1 MQFKRIGLWLAAHP
15 RWTLTLLVGVALG
28 PLLAKPFNIDD
39 PLFVWL
45 ARQVRAHPAAPF
57 DFQVNWYGLV
67 LPMWA
72 FTGNPPGAGY
82 YFALAGGLFGRGEI
96 GLHLGGLLAALAVIL
111 GTHRLAA
118 RWCAHPLLAAGAV
131 LCMPVFLVSASTV
144 MCDVLMLAFW
154 VWAVVFWVEGLEQ
167 DRASKIFAAGLLI
180 ALAFLTKYFGV
191 ALVPL
196 LAVYGGLYKR
206 KFGGWVFALAIP
218 LAALGGYE
226 WLTHLRYG
234 HALFS
239 AAADL
244 SAQAHANFGVSKPAS
259 FLIALSFTGGG
270 VAATL
275 FLAPWLWRGRALAA
289 VLVVT
294 ALVGGVLCFGDVLHK
309 YPSLHGSARLS
320 VAAQFMLWM
329 WGGVLV
335 LWLAADVLRHPREPQ
350 AWLLALWLT
359 GTFLFTAFGNW
370 TINGRTVLPL
380 APAVGILLARRW
392 ERPGP
397 RPAWALPASLAVC
410 AVLALLV
417 VESDFQLAVAARR
430 NAQEVMAKLGRGRG
444 TVWFQGHWGFQY
456 YMEQLGAKAADL
468 EHFTPSPGDIL
479 VVPLHNTCTSE
490 PPPDRFARRDV
501 MGVPGPAGLTTFH
514 AAVGAGFY
522 SSYYGPL
529 PFAFGQVPAEALYV
543 YDVKPV
549 APK

>member
-1 MQFKRIGLWLAAHP
+1 MLFKRIGLWLGAHP
-15 RWTLTLLVGVALG
+15 RWTLTLLVGAALG

-45 ARQVRAHPAAPF
+45 AQQVRAHPANPF
-57 DFQVNWYGLV
+57 DFQVNWYGLI

-82 YFALAGGLFGRGEI
+82 FFALAGSLFGWGET
-96 GLHLGGLLAALAVIL
+96 GLHFGGLLAALAVIL
-111 GTHRLAA
+111 GTYRLAL
-118 RWCAHPLLAAGAV
+118 RLCAHPLLAASAV
-131 LCMPVFLVSASTV
+131 LFMPVFLVSASTI

-167 DRASKIFAAGLLI
+167 DRAFKLLAAGLLI
-180 ALAFLTKYFGV
+180 ALAVLTKYYGV

-196 LAVYGGLYKR
+196 LAAYGGLSKR
-206 KFGGWVFALAIP
+206 RFGGWVFALLLP

-226 WLTHLRYG
+226 WLTRWFYG

-244 SAQAHANFGVSKPAS
+244 SAQAQANFGFSKTAAG
-259 FLIALSFTGGG
+259 LLALSFTGGG

-275 FLAPWLWRGRALAA
+275 FLAPWLWRARTLALVFGA
-289 VLVVT
+289 T
-294 ALVGGVLCFGDVLHK
+294 TLVGGVLYFGAVLPK
-309 YPSLHGSARLS
+309 YPSLQGAARLP
-320 VAAQFMLWM
+320 VAAQFIVWM
-329 WGGVLV
+329 SGGVLV
-335 LWLAADVLRHPREPQ
+335 LWLAAEVWRRPRDPQ

-392 ERPGP
+392 ERAGP
-397 RPAWALPASLAVC
+397 RPTWALKSSLAAC
-410 AVLALLV
+410 AGFALFV
-417 VESDFQLAVAARR
+417 AESDFQLAVAVRR
-430 NAQEVMAKLGRGRG
+430 GAQAVMARPGQGRG

-456 YMEQLGAKAADL
+456 YMEKLGAKAVDL
-468 EHFTPSPGDIL
+468 EHFTPAPGDIL
-479 VVPLHNTCTSE
+479 VVPMHNTCTSE
-490 PPPDRFARRDV
+490 PPPDTVVRRDAV
-501 MGVPGPAGLTTFH
+501 GFPGPTGLTTFH

-522 SSYYGPL
+522 SSFYGPL
-529 PFAFGQVPAEALYV
+529 PFAFGQAPRSALCL
-543 YDVKPV
+543 
-549 APK
+549 